1 MEEEEETRRKN
12 KPEIDEKKF
21 QYEKFYL
28 ALISLYINLF
38 TDQYWNKPKIK
49 RWRPDFFW
57 HKR

>member
-1 MEEEEETRRKN
+1 MEEEEEIRGKN
-12 KPEIDEKKF
+12 KLEIDEKKF

-49 RWRPDFFW
+49 R
-57 HKR
+57 